1 MDTVPLLPARIN
13 HRRDA
18 ASAAKDLPFLN
29 MESLDDGSSILLSQV
44 LHIPHQRVVACAHEW
59 RDGQHILHWQCEP
72 YRDFGNC
79 PRCGTCSRKVHTRI
93 SRCVRDCSM
102 GDSILFVHFTQ
113 RRFKCDV
120 CGQPFDEPL
129 TWIEKAKRHTR
140 RFAEEVYQRCQYTPH
155 TQVAAQM
162 WLDEST
168 VRTIFKHLAQRV
180 VSRRSQPYVTH
191 LGIDEISLRKGHR
204 QFALVLSDLKR
215 RRVLDVLS
223 DRLQESLEQ
232 WLLALPEPARQA
244 IKVVSID
251 MWRPYA
257 GAVRNVL
264 PRAQVV
270 VDRFHAMKQ
279 LNERL
284 QQARRRLQS
293 RADKTTCAA
302 LKGCYWLLVKRRID
316 LTPDEK
322 TRLQTALNAAPELRH
337 LYLLKERFWLIF
349 ERSRS
354 PAQAQRF
361 LLAWLCE
368 ADQLDN
374 RYLNKFTST
383 LRNWWYEILA
393 YFDERVT
400 NGFVE
405 GINRAIR
412 GVIRR
417 AYAYHSFDN
426 FRLAVL
432 AVYG

>member
-1 MDTVPLLPARIN
+1 MVISLILECFNFFLCKLDSIQLGLLPYTDLGWR
-13 HRRDA
+13 HSVTRQ
-18 ASAAKDLPFLN
+18 AK
-29 MESLDDGSSILLSQV
+29 SSIL
-44 LHIPHQRVVACAHEW
+44 A
-59 RDGQHILHWQCEP
+59 
-72 YRDFGNC
+72 
-79 PRCGTCSRKVHTRI
+79 
-93 SRCVRDCSM
+93 
-102 GDSILFVHFTQ
+102 
-113 RRFKCDV
+113 
-120 CGQPFDEPL
+120 
-129 TWIEKAKRHTR
+129 
-140 RFAEEVYQRCQYTPH
+140 
-155 TQVAAQM
+155 
-162 WLDEST
+162 
-168 VRTIFKHLAQRV
+168 
-180 VSRRSQPYVTH
+180 RSKY
-191 LGIDEISLRKGHR
+191 
-204 QFALVLSDLKR
+204 
-215 RRVLDVLS
+215 
-223 DRLQESLEQ
+223 
-232 WLLALPEPARQA
+232 

-302 LKGCYWLLVKRRID
+302 LKGCYWLLLKRRID